1 MSLAE
6 SSVHADTQAGVVA
19 PTAPS
24 PRLILII
31 DDETVGIEV
40 RRMLLERA
48 GYRVLTAIDG
58 ASGIELFAANPVE
71 AVVLD
76 FAMPGMNGGEVAR
89 TLRNIKSQIP
99 ILMLSAYTSLPA
111 EIAGL
116 VDLSMTKGEGA
127 PALLKKL
134 SSLLPPPSSGP
145 QDASESQ

>member
-1 MSLAE
+1 MSLSQSISE
-6 SSVHADTQAGVVA
+6 PSVPPEAGA
-19 PTAPS
+19 AS
-24 PRLILII
+24 PATHLVLIV

-48 GYRVLTAIDG
+48 GYRVLTALDG
-58 ASGIELFAANPVE
+58 PSGIALFADQPVE

-89 TLRNIKSQIP
+89 TLRSIKPHVP
-99 ILMLSAYTSLPA
+99 ILMLSAYTSLPPEVA
-111 EIAGL
+111 AA

-134 SSLLPPPSSGP
+134 GSLLPS
-145 QDASESQ
+145 QASHSE